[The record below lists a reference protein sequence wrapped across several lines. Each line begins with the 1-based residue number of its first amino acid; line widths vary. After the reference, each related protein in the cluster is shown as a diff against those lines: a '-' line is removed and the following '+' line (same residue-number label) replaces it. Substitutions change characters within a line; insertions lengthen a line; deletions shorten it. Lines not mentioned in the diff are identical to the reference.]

1 MDLAGWS
8 PSNLPVPSSD
18 PGPCPPP
25 SRASFLLS
33 WGPLRMLVCVEVFLK
48 YIFCTCGKN
57 ECVAG
62 TLPGLGTED
71 ALQ

>member
-1 MDLAGWS
+1 MD
-8 PSNLPVPSSD
+8 PQQPSSAFFR
-18 PGPCPPP
+18 PRALP
-25 SRASFLLS
+25 SALEGQFLAFL
-33 WGPLRMLVCVEVFLK
+33 GPLRMLVCVEVFLK